1 VILVDG
7 KARKSLPATDRG
19 LHYGDGVFT
28 TLAVRDGKACWLDA
42 HLERLRAGCHRL
54 GIPAPEEVVLRRDVE
69 AVLEGEGNAVV
80 KLIITRG
87 SGGRGYAPP
96 EPVTPRRI
104 ALRYPL
110 PDHPLAYA
118 EQGVRLRIADA
129 RLAINPRLAG
139 IKHLNRL
146 EQVLARA
153 EWDASATDIPEALM
167 LDAKGR
173 LIEGTMTN
181 LFVAAEGV
189 LMTPDLRECGV
200 EGVMRRVIIDEV
212 QAQGMAIQIQE
223 LYPDIL
229 ATVDELFVANSV
241 NGIWPVIACG
251 EYRYHPGRLTRRLQ
265 QATGLCD

>member
-7 KARKSLPATDRG
+7 KPRKSVPASDRG

-42 HLERLRAGCHRL
+42 HLARLREGCQRL
-54 GIPAPEEVVLRRDVE
+54 RIPPPAKELLTSDLE
-69 AVLEGEGNAVV
+69 AVLEDESDALV
-80 KLIITRG
+80 KLIVTRG

-96 EPVTPRRI
+96 DTSTPRRI

-110 PDHPLAYA
+110 PDHPPAYA
-118 EQGVRLRIADA
+118 EQGVHLRIAEA

-153 EWDASATDIPEALM
+153 EWDASATGIPEALM
-167 LDAKGR
+167 LDSKGR

-189 LMTPDLRECGV
+189 LMTPDLHECGV
-200 EGVMRRVIIDEV
+200 EGVMRRVIIDEA
-212 QAQGMAIQIQE
+212 QAEGMAIQVRE

>member
-7 KARKSLPATDRG
+7 KPRKSLPVTDRG

-28 TLAVRDGKACWLDA
+28 TLAVRDGKACWLNA
-42 HLERLRAGCHRL
+42 HLARLRAGCERL
-54 GIPAPEEVVLRRDVE
+54 HIPPPDDALFASDLE
-69 AVLEGEGNAVV
+69 ALLEGVDHAVV
-80 KLIITRG
+80 KLIVTRG

-96 EPVTPRRI
+96 ETVTPRRI

-110 PDHPLAYA
+110 PDHPPAYA
-118 EQGVRLRIADA
+118 EQGVHLRIAET
-129 RLAINPRLAG
+129 RLTINPGLAG

-153 EWDASATDIPEALM
+153 EWDAGATGIPEALM

-173 LIEGTMTN
+173 LVEGTMTN

-200 EGVMRRVIIDEV
+200 EGVMRRVIIDEA
-212 QAQGMAIQIQE
+212 QSQGMAIQVRE

-241 NGIWPVIACG
+241 IGIWPVIACG
-251 EYRYHPGRLTRRLQ
+251 EYRFHPGRLTRRLQ